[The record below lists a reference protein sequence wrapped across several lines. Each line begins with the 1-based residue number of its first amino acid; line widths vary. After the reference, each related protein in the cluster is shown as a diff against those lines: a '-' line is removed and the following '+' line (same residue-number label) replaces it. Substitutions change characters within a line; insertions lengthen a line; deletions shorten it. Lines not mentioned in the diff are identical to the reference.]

1 MTSAHSWR
9 PYSPPRRNPPSPP
22 PIDPEVE
29 QRRALGLCA
38 LVAAVVGAVAGAL
51 AASVFLPVV
60 LGLLAVVLGLF
71 AVVLGVLSFG
81 RARQGIGHDP
91 ALAWTGTVLGAGV
104 ILLGIWGSSVASGA
118 VDSWVGAPPPTSA
131 PAVPPPPPAVA
142 FGQRAGWPDGT
153 TVTVSAPR
161 PLDPGAASNPRDV
174 RYVAVTVTIV
184 NGSQRNIDANGLVLA
199 AKADGTEAD
208 RLPDSAKLTGT
219 RPGTV
224 RPGRGAT
231 FEAAFGL
238 PPGAA
243 TNLEVQVKP
252 NFGVGYQPAVFAGRL

>member
-9 PYSPPRRNPPSPP
+9 PYSPPRRNPPTV
-22 PIDPEVE
+22 DPELE

-51 AASVFLPVV
+51 AVSAFLPVV
-60 LGLLAVVLGLF
+60 LGLL

-91 ALAWTGTVLGAGV
+91 ALAWTATVLGAGV

-118 VDSWVGAPPPTSA
+118 VDSWVGAPPPASA

-161 PLDPGAASNPRDV
+161 PVDPGAARTPRDV

-199 AKADGTEAD
+199 AKTDGTEAD
-208 RLPDSAKLTGT
+208 RLPDSADLTGT

-224 RPGRGAT
+224 RPGKGAS

-238 PPGAA
+238 PSGSA
-243 TNLEVQVKP
+243 TNLEVQVRP
-252 NFGVGYQPAVFAGRL
+252 NFGVGYQPAIFAGRL